1 MLRPAFLLLS
11 VLAVQAQDFSSIRI
25 EKFTGGYTFTE
36 GPVWS
41 RDGYLIFSD
50 VPENKIFKVTPGEKP
65 QPWRTPSGK
74 ANGNTLDIKGNL
86 YTCETQARRVT
97 RTDKKGTIEVIAE
110 KFEGKRLNAPNDIVV
125 RKDGHIYFTDPAFGE
140 QVNGRELDHYGIYH
154 VTPKLELE
162 LIAKPAGRPNGV
174 ALAPT
179 GRTLYVSNS
188 DERAV
193 YAYDIDKDGKASN
206 ERKLITGIDG
216 PPDGIKVDE
225 KGNLYVTAN
234 HLPVYSAQG
243 KLLHTIEFSE
253 TPRNCAFGEADFQTL
268 FVTARTSVYRVR
280 LPVKGSVQY

>member
-1 MLRPAFLLLS
+1 MFRPAILLFAA
-11 VLAVQAQDFSSIRI
+11 LAAQGQEFSDLRI
-25 EKFTGGYTFTE
+25 EKFTGGYTFAE

-50 VPENKIFKVTPGEKP
+50 VPENKIYKVVPGEKP
-65 QPWRTPSGK
+65 QAWRTPSGK
-74 ANGNTLDIKGNL
+74 ANGNTFDVKGNL
-86 YTCETQARRVT
+86 YTCESQARRVT
-97 RTDKKGTIEVIAE
+97 RTDKKGVVEAIAE
-110 KFEGKRLNAPNDIVV
+110 KFEGKRFNAPNDIVV
-125 RKDGHIYFTDPAFGE
+125 RKDGHVYFTDPAFGE
-140 QVNGRELDHYGIYH
+140 QVNGRELDFYGVYH
-154 VTPKLELE
+154 ITPKLEIE
-162 LIAKPAGRPNGV
+162 LIAKPSGRPNGI

-206 ERKLITGIDG
+206 ERKLISGIDG

-234 HLPVYSAQG
+234 HLPIYSPQG
-243 KLLHTIEFSE
+243 KLLHTIDFGE
-253 TPRNCAFGEADFQTL
+253 TPRNCAFGEPDFQTL